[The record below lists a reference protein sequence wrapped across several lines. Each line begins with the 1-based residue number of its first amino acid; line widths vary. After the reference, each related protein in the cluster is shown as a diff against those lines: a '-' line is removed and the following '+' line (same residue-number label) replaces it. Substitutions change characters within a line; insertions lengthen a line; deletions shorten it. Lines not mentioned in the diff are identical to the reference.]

1 MAESGST
8 RLMVNLLVNDVTI
21 SELPVKLHIKLE
33 SAGITIESIPTQVV
47 RPMFLGG
54 GEARVLT
61 GDDFAEY
68 LRLDNLNFKGFSKA
82 AYQKSGHLPGGL
94 WKVSVSVRHFYT
106 NSVISNVGA
115 ATAWITSY
123 KPPVLTA
130 PKNNDIEPSN
140 AALPLTFSWQASKH
154 VGGTSAIMY
163 RFEMWERRVEGVP
176 AQTVAATIPPIY
188 STETAGL
195 TATVLPATLALEPGM
210 KYCWRVTAYDPSGM
224 VTIENKGESEVRT
237 FQYLEKCPEVCGL
250 TVDVKDDTGY
260 ASWEENR
267 QHLGG
272 YNFEFYDDEGTCHK
286 TLWGSSTKTAGIGG
300 EYGKTWHV
308 RVQGLCRS
316 GVEGPW
322 SDWVDFKI
330 PDAFKPLKDENGN
343 TFECGKEVPERVI
356 TNFTLKDN
364 LQKGDTIENRPG
376 TTKFVIHSATRNE
389 DGSFRGLSYMLMR
402 IWGVSFLGEFDH
414 LNVNTDGVIIG
425 KYAWRTVNMGPGVVT
440 PEDIER
446 WADET
451 ALAIAGA
458 TYNNTIKDTVTLC
471 CGIKFESI
479 RREGNRYYALRND
492 TLPVEITSAINGKN
506 RTLIKDDNGHELVI
520 DKDGNVMGVEEYTK
534 CGGSKALLRESI
546 KEKDSQVTRSGNV
559 KFLSAGDYLF
569 DSYDN
574 YSGKTG
580 YAERFPSIGEGDY
593 KPAYACVESNTKL
606 EIKAEPYANITFKNE
621 RGVPI
626 ICKGGILEVTA
637 RGERDTTSIY
647 AYDADNHIVGK
658 VNVLSYDKVTRKI
671 CLVPIGDTKAPDAST
686 VKQGL
691 DEIFA
696 KLMVHFDVTIGE
708 PITIQYA
715 KGSVFTHGG
724 SGVIG
729 VYNTDQKAAIAKQK
743 ERGVDD
749 ETAYLFLVEKSNAL
763 KDNDDKDYVSGYM
776 PRGYQFGFIYHQVGE
791 VRTIAHEMCH
801 GAFHLKHTFD
811 ETDYLAPEKATDN
824 LMDYNHGEVL
834 NHWQW
839 KEVHQPKSVRFKWLQ
854 DEEGAEAISLLS
866 IVTSGHAVSIES
878 IANNGRITVVTPA
891 GKPFTISK
899 KVKTLDFTP
908 SPHELLAGS
917 LCAFSTEDGETY
929 VAAYRSCSQFLGYVK
944 LLNPQAES
952 IKDKIQ
958 YKADGKTPVCLTDS
972 YTKNLSPDDIV
983 LIGVPDG
990 HNCAINVFPVDYSKL
1005 GTNDDVKAEGY
1016 CGSGAFVNQLDIDLT
1031 VVSPIVV
1038 EDPTACFTSK
1048 YAKEYYEAVI
1058 KISTP
1063 EWKTAIL
1070 EVAKLLDRIA
1080 SIEKGDKLFEDYK
1093 KYVVKNTNL
1102 HFYGDPEL
1110 WGGSLE
1116 DYLLF
1121 RDALEAYFDNKEYLE
1136 NAIKNLDNSSRGKL
1150 LDLSWLLVH
1159 RYDKSIALEVRE
1171 HILNVLSQGTMHGN
1185 AIFGNGEEFLALR
1198 LLSTVPTKEDAKEI
1212 VEYVRTSNILA
1223 GLYNHVDDE
1232 FGKENFSRLIM
1243 VLSKY
1248 SLLNDNGILP
1258 DNIFT
1263 WDDSFINRDKINYE
1277 LSFQEDGN
1285 LKIELYDQ
1293 IWHYEEDRVY
1303 QERILN
1309 KELSRY
1315 DVNPYTLV
1323 PVCLRGETQ
1332 YLPLFGEQYGNIRYV
1347 PALYLMAL
1355 QTKHSTAV
1363 TKATVTTVID
1373 VASIVSGVWALKGA
1387 TTAIR
1392 VINAIDIA
1400 ANSIDLVV
1408 TWTENDI
1415 RKLKYG
1421 KEFLEK
1427 YSVFSA
1433 ALGVATMSAERLA
1446 EVPFRSINSYTDFI
1460 YGWEKF
1466 AQNNSVDE
1474 IVSAFGS
1481 AENVEQVLSDVDK
1494 TVEILRKEGVTV
1506 ENLEATEA
1514 LWKEKIFAGI
1524 NFNRQMSKRYD
1535 YNEVYLLRPEGVNG
1549 KGDYVRLDSYTPG
1562 KEIVSRKYTQF
1573 SEIQIE
1579 TGLSYIRELK
1589 DKYPQGALIADVP
1602 SNRAGG
1608 ANAGL
1613 EGSINTG
1620 IVGTQIL
1627 EVPVQRNPIPQ
1638 LILDEA
1644 TNNKIIIRDANNNI
1658 YNP

>member
-1 MAESGST
+1 
-8 RLMVNLLVNDVTI
+8 MVNLLVNDVTI

-188 STETAGL
+188 TMETAGL
-195 TATVLPATLALEPGM
+195 TATVQPAVLALEPGM

-267 QHLGG
+267 LHLGG

-308 RVQGLCRS
+308 RVQGICLS
-316 GVEGPW
+316 DVHSEW
-322 SDWVDFKI
+322 SEWVDFKI

-343 TFECGKEVPERVI
+343 TLECGKEVPERVI
-356 TNFTLKDN
+356 TNFTLRDK
-364 LQKGDTIENRPG
+364 LQKGDTIENRRG

-446 WADET
+446 RADET

-520 DKDGNVMGVEEYTK
+520 DKDGNVMGVEEYKK
-534 CGGSKALLRESI
+534 CGGSKALLRENI

-569 DSYDN
+569 DTYDN

-621 RGVPI
+621 RGVPL
-626 ICKGGILEVTA
+626 ICKDGILEVTA
-637 RGERDTTSIY
+637 RGDRDTTSIY
-647 AYDADNHIVGK
+647 AYDADNNIVGK
-658 VNVLSYDKVTRKI
+658 VNVMSYDKVTRKI
-671 CLVPIGDTKAPDAST
+671 CLVPVGNTEAPDAT
-686 VKQGL
+686 KIKQGL
-691 DEIFA
+691 DEFFA
-696 KLMVHFDVTIGE
+696 KLMVDFEVTIAE
-708 PITIQYA
+708 PVTIQYA

-729 VYNTDQKAAIAKQK
+729 VYNTDQKAAISKLK
-743 ERGVDD
+743 ERGVDE

-776 PRGYQFGFIYHQVGE
+776 PRGYQFGFIYHQVGD
-791 VRTIAHEMCH
+791 VRTIAHELCH

-811 ETDYLAPEKATDN
+811 ATDYLAPENTTDN

-854 DEEGAEAISLLS
+854 EEEEGEYYKTNPFDKWIKNVNSIACASQNNLTRVEIDDVWPELRGYIIYGDIGRVNLRIPEIAASKSDRVIDLS
-866 IVTSGHAVSIES
+866 TQKTREITDSNDGHKSVEIVYNSASGKYRVFFEVPIEKSEKFIGILNGKENGLIES
-878 IANNGRITVVTPA
+878 LITSIPKEESKEAYSKLSQLPICGYNKISISDRIKYLEWLSNELWTNTDQEEIILALLKHVDNREVLYTELYKRPTLLIMLMRSCDGDNRQIFIDEITKLCDENWEVDCKTKDDVYVGIVPNSYGTIYSGADFITHATLNGDNSCNVTNYIGRFPKGPLDWGLVQELKHLRQFVCNLLDPVAVHSSDGTEGVFPLIYCVNLSEQLGNEQVAQQFAATINYIGVASSLRILSTGSKLAKSIAFVDLT
-891 GKPFTISK
+891 
-899 KVKTLDFTP
+899 KTGLDCIFEDKLVIE
-908 SPHELLAGS
+908 ELNK
-917 LCAFSTEDGETY
+917 TEDGRKFLKYWQIVSVTVDVTTIGADILEGILEY
-929 VAAYRSCSQFLGYVK
+929 GPKASKALRAIDKNEAANNVDELV
-944 LLNPQAES
+944 AES
-952 IKDKIQ
+952 KEI
-958 YKADGKTPVCLTDS
+958 L
-972 YTKNLSPDDIV
+972 NESPDNLNGLGKRTDAPELSSKQKEEDIKS
-983 LIGVPDG
+983 LDETS
-990 HNCAINVFPVDYSKL
+990 SK
-1005 GTNDDVKAEGY
+1005 A
-1016 CGSGAFVNQLDIDLT
+1016 
-1031 VVSPIVV
+1031 
-1038 EDPTACFTSK
+1038 
-1048 YAKEYYEAVI
+1048 
-1058 KISTP
+1058 
-1063 EWKTAIL
+1063 
-1070 EVAKLLDRIA
+1070 AKLVD
-1080 SIEKGDKLFEDYK
+1080 
-1093 KYVVKNTNL
+1093 NL
-1102 HFYGDPEL
+1102 
-1110 WGGSLE
+1110 
-1116 DYLLF
+1116 
-1121 RDALEAYFDNKEYLE
+1121 
-1136 NAIKNLDNSSRGKL
+1136 
-1150 LDLSWLLVH
+1150 
-1159 RYDKSIALEVRE
+1159 
-1171 HILNVLSQGTMHGN
+1171 
-1185 AIFGNGEEFLALR
+1185 NGELR
-1198 LLSTVPTKEDAKEI
+1198 KTC
-1212 VEYVRTSNILA
+1212 
-1223 GLYNHVDDE
+1223 
-1232 FGKENFSRLIM
+1232 
-1243 VLSKY
+1243 
-1248 SLLNDNGILP
+1248 
-1258 DNIFT
+1258 
-1263 WDDSFINRDKINYE
+1263 YE
-1277 LSFQEDGN
+1277 LSAFFDELKNKGVNVKYTGDG
-1285 LKIELYDQ
+1285 
-1293 IWHYEEDRVY
+1293 
-1303 QERILN
+1303 
-1309 KELSRY
+1309 
-1315 DVNPYTLV
+1315 
-1323 PVCLRGETQ
+1323 
-1332 YLPLFGEQYGNIRYV
+1332 
-1347 PALYLMAL
+1347 
-1355 QTKHSTAV
+1355 
-1363 TKATVTTVID
+1363 
-1373 VASIVSGVWALKGA
+1373 
-1387 TTAIR
+1387 TAIR
-1392 VINAIDIA
+1392 FFNGNNDIILEIANGKFTVKKWGAHYLGTVEKELDNGYWLVKNADGSY
-1400 ANSIDLVV
+1400 SIDLGFKEGRTFTGKEVNEYYIKTGRSAPYADDCVV
-1408 TWTENDI
+1408 TEELLKQNDVI
-1415 RKLKYG
+1415 YMVINKD
-1421 KEFLEK
+1421 
-1427 YSVFSA
+1427 
-1433 ALGVATMSAERLA
+1433 A
-1446 EVPFRSINSYTDFI
+1446 EVPGGWATNYIITEIEQLRQDLAVLEKWKNIKDIPTCAKYRVKQNLRVRNGKVGPQFDFPAAENGQGVIYFGGSQQYEIIQTRDMYWRDGGWKDFI
-1460 YGWEKF
+1460 KEV
-1466 AQNNSVDE
+1466 NR
-1474 IVSAFGS
+1474 
-1481 AENVEQVLSDVDK
+1481 NV
-1494 TVEILRKEGVTV
+1494 
-1506 ENLEATEA
+1506 
-1514 LWKEKIFAGI
+1514 
-1524 NFNRQMSKRYD
+1524 
-1535 YNEVYLLRPEGVNG
+1535 
-1549 KGDYVRLDSYTPG
+1549 
-1562 KEIVSRKYTQF
+1562 
-1573 SEIQIE
+1573 
-1579 TGLSYIRELK
+1579 LK
-1589 DKYPQGALIADVP
+1589 
-1602 SNRAGG
+1602 
-1608 ANAGL
+1608 
-1613 EGSINTG
+1613 
-1620 IVGTQIL
+1620 
-1627 EVPVQRNPIPQ
+1627 
-1638 LILDEA
+1638 
-1644 TNNKIIIRDANNNI
+1644 
-1658 YNP
+1658 